1 MQQGEVGAKNTK
13 DTSKVH
19 VSSAQ
24 EVLQRVV
31 EMLPE
36 KNDPPEAIPVAI
48 STKSQGFPEKTELVV
63 ACSCTAGGDSS
74 LKYNQVPT
82 LSWLALQ
89 TCG

>member
-1 MQQGEVGAKNTK
+1 MQKTPRTPPRCTLAALRRCFH
-13 DTSKVH
+13 SPVH
-19 VSSAQ
+19 A
-24 EVLQRVV
+24 QRVV